1 MCRDRGEIYKK
12 NRGFGAKFTGY
23 NESGIAFQ
31 WKNPWTESMGPW
43 TGWRSRVC
51 GGPAGSVDHGR
62 GGSRCDQRWGS
73 GGSPVGVGDEEG
85 DEVKLRVCSPV
96 HGQ

>member
-1 MCRDRGEIYKK
+1 MNQELFSNGKIHGPSPWDRGL
-12 NRGFGAKFTGY
+12 GGAVV
-23 NESGIAFQ
+23 SVVDQ
-31 WKNPWTESMGPW
+31 
-43 TGWRSRVC
+43 
-51 GGPAGSVDHGR
+51 AGSVDHGR